1 MPVKEETLALF
12 AIYLESRGYKH
23 QYITSHMSAISFVHK
38 LLNQSDHTHT
48 FFVRKTLEGIKYL
61 SNNSQTERLQ
71 PIDKFALYSI
81 IDAIPFCLSCHYLR
95 TLFKALF
102 LLTYYTSLR
111 CGEVV
116 YTNTDKHT
124 LRFNQIKKFEGAYFI
139 KFLSYKYSAHCTQT
153 FQLLPHQDL
162 SNCPVQAMD
171 NYLNKRGT
179 SDGLLF
185 ITQNG
190 KPINRSQF
198 TKVLKQCLELTGL
211 KGRYNTHSFR
221 IGRTT
226 ELASRN
232 FSEEIIRIS
241 GRWKSTAFRDYIR
254 PKFVTLPQ

>member
-1 MPVKEETLALF
+1 M
-12 AIYLESRGYKH
+12 
-23 QYITSHMSAISFVHK
+23 
-38 LLNQSDHTHT
+38 
-48 FFVRKTLEGIKYL
+48 
-61 SNNSQTERLQ
+61 
-71 PIDKFALYSI
+71 
-81 IDAIPFCLSCHYLR
+81 
-95 TLFKALF
+95 
-102 LLTYYTSLR
+102 
-111 CGEVV
+111 V

-124 LRFNQIKKFEGAYFI
+124 LRFNQIKKFEGAYII
-139 KFLSYKYSAHCTQT
+139 KFLSYKHSAHCTQT

-185 ITQNG
+185 IMQNS

-198 TKVLKQCLELTGL
+198 TKILKQCLELTGL

-241 GRWKSTAFRDYIR
+241 GMIIFALSLSHCHSSAPVCF
-254 PKFVTLPQ
+254 PFVLYLWHSSHATNKVQV